1 MREGDENESE
11 SGRERVDHSHSE
23 SARKCFNKQQIECDI
38 EEMRMLVSNGIR
50 NLQKSRSDYCTIIMI
65 IM

>member
-1 MREGDENESE
+1 MIREDEDKSE
-11 SGRERVDHSHSE
+11 SVRERVDHSQSE

-50 NLQKSRSDYCTIIMI
+50 NLQKCCSDYCTIIMI
-65 IM
+65 NM